1 MRFSSLTIGQ
11 RVALGFA
18 LLLLLASGLG
28 GVAIYQMRSAATGAG
43 FLADAVVPQ
52 AAASSHLSA
61 ASAATQ
67 LAVRTYGLTGE
78 ASELEKA
85 NKHLADVDAAMDE
98 ARQLSIKRPELTL
111 LRDAVKSADEA
122 LKAYRAGLDATRN
135 NVAELNQIRKL
146 MNDSGALFD
155 REATAYSD
163 SQQKALSEEME
174 AGAAKEKLAE
184 RLLKVKSAG
193 LILETG
199 SEIRLAN
206 FKAQALD
213 DPSIIENAR
222 PLFDTIEKAADD
234 MLKITKQEQNI
245 RQINDLKKSALS
257 YKAGVD
263 SMIANS
269 KASREIRSQRAKAA
283 ADLDQVVDQ
292 VLTRSIERTA
302 EVAVTSAG
310 SLKAASNQIVGGLA
324 IATVLGL
331 VSGLL
336 IIRGVNKALNITS
349 ELLSQ
354 SSLQVAAASGQ
365 VSATSQ
371 SLAEGASEQAA
382 SIEETSS
389 SLQELASMTQRN
401 AETAGRVNELAKQA
415 RSSADVGVTDMHQ
428 MTSAMDAIKASGDE
442 IAKII
447 KTIDEIAFQTNI
459 LALNAAVEAARAGE
473 AGMGFAV
480 VADEVRALAQRS
492 AEASKETSGKIAG
505 SLASTLQG
513 VQLTAKVAKALD
525 DIVSRARQVDELASE
540 VSAAS
545 QQQSQGIEQITHAV
559 SEMDK
564 VTQSNAA
571 GAEECA
577 SSAEEMNAQAT
588 ELQAAV
594 GDLRRLVGGST
605 GPAATPSPVSHA
617 APSMAKK
624 ILHKATQP
632 VRKVIETRKAPLI
645 KSAPH
650 AVNGA
655 AESHPEV
662 TVSGGGAD
670 DKFFK

>member
-1 MRFSSLTIGQ
+1 
-11 RVALGFA
+11 
-18 LLLLLASGLG
+18 
-28 GVAIYQMRSAATGAG
+28 
-43 FLADAVVPQ
+43 
-52 AAASSHLSA
+52 
-61 ASAATQ
+61 
-67 LAVRTYGLTGE
+67 
-78 ASELEKA
+78 
-85 NKHLADVDAAMDE
+85 
-98 ARQLSIKRPELTL
+98 
-111 LRDAVKSADEA
+111 
-122 LKAYRAGLDATRN
+122 
-135 NVAELNQIRKL
+135 
-146 MNDSGALFD
+146 
-155 REATAYSD
+155 
-163 SQQKALSEEME
+163 
-174 AGAAKEKLAE
+174 
-184 RLLKVKSAG
+184 VKSAG
-193 LILETG
+193 TILETG

-213 DPSIIENAR
+213 DPFDHRKLPAR
-222 PLFDTIEKAADD
+222 LFDTIETAADD

-245 RQINDLKKSALS
+245 RADQRSQESRLDLQGGRGLHDRQYQGSPAKSAPC
-257 YKAGVD
+257 APRPPPTWIV
-263 SMIANS
+263 
-269 KASREIRSQRAKAA
+269 
-283 ADLDQVVDQ
+283 VVDQ

-302 EVAVTSAG
+302 EVAVDLRRQPQSRLQPNRSSVWPSPPCSDWSAVC
-310 SLKAASNQIVGGLA
+310 SSSAASTRPSTPPRICSPRA
-324 IATVLGL
+324 
-331 VSGLL
+331 
-336 IIRGVNKALNITS
+336 R
-349 ELLSQ
+349 
-354 SSLQVAAASGQ
+354 LQVAAASGQ

-605 GPAATPSPVSHA
+605 GPAATPAPVSHA
-617 APSMAKK
+617 APSLAKK

-650 AVNGA
+650 AVNGPPNRTPR
-655 AESHPEV
+655 SRGV
-662 TVSGGGAD
+662 RR
-670 DKFFK
+670 